1 MSRGRI
7 IIKGV
12 AISVIRNIL
21 EIEDVNFL
29 KMSHPAVAQM
39 GHVMVSSEWTV
50 EESGACQRNS
60 VPFLN

>member
-1 MSRGRI
+1 M
-7 IIKGV
+7 
-12 AISVIRNIL
+12 AISVIGNIM

-50 EESGACQRNS
+50 EESGACQRNP
-60 VPFLN
+60 VPFVN